1 MNPALAPLRVRI
13 FRVLWIAGIVSNIGS
28 WMQTVGAQW
37 LLIEHGSSAAVV
49 ALVQTAASAP
59 VLLLALP
66 AGVLGE
72 FLNRRTVLIVVQSV
86 QLAVVL
92 VLTGLTIAGTT
103 TPALLLVLTFLLG
116 ACSAVQLPAYQAIVP
131 DIVPRPLISDAAVL
145 SSIGVNVARAIG
157 PAAAGLLVAQLGVA
171 SVFLANAL
179 SFAVF
184 LGALLLWR
192 GYEPPRGRPERFLDA
207 TRAGLR
213 YIRHAGVIRGLYLRL
228 ALFLLPANALWAL
241 LPVVA
246 SGTYRMGA
254 GGYGLL
260 LAALGVG
267 SVAGAFVLPPLR
279 RRLSASTVVSLAAA
293 VFGASMAG
301 IILLPS
307 LPLVLAVLVVAGV
320 AWIGVIATI
329 NGTVQSFLPV
339 WVRTRGLSIY
349 QLVLFGMTAV
359 GAAVTGALAGPLGVG
374 PVMVGCGVLLVLLA
388 ALGLARPSISP
399 EGKGRAIV
407 PLPLTDVP
415 PVLAEAEDGAGAADT
430 TTAAPSSGAAR
441 PAAADRDHAPVLV
454 LVRYTVP
461 DDRRPEF
468 EKRMALVAR
477 ARRRTGARDWSLYAD
492 REDTAVMVE
501 AFTLG
506 SWQEHVSQHLDR
518 TTEYDAGV
526 LERARELAEGE
537 PVAEHLI
544 ALPVSTRRH
553 P

>member
-1 MNPALAPLRVRI
+1 MSPALAPLRVRV
-13 FRVLWIAGIVSNIGS
+13 FRMIWIAGIVSNIGS

-86 QLAVVL
+86 QLAVVS
-92 VLTGLTIAGTT
+92 VLTGLTVAGAT
-103 TPALLLVLTFLLG
+103 TPALLLALTFLLG

-131 DIVPRPLISDAAVL
+131 DIVPRPLIADAAVL

-184 LGALLLWR
+184 LGVLLLWR
-192 GYEPPRGRPERFLDA
+192 GYEPSRGRPERFLDA

-213 YIRHAGVIRGLYLRL
+213 YVRHAGVIRGLYVRL
-228 ALFLLPANALWAL
+228 AAFLLPANALWAL

-246 SGTYRMGA
+246 SSTYRMGA

-260 LAALGVG
+260 LTALGIG
-267 SVAGAFVLPPLR
+267 SIAGAFVLPPLR
-279 RRLSASTVVSLAAA
+279 KRLTASTVVSLSAG
-293 VFGASMAG
+293 VFGASMVG
-301 IILLPS
+301 LILLPS
-307 LPLVLAVLVVAGV
+307 VALVLVVLVIAGV

-349 QLVLFGMTAV
+349 QLVLFGATAI
-359 GAAVTGALAGPLGVG
+359 GAALTGALAGPLGVG
-374 PVMVGCGVLLVLLA
+374 PVLLGCGVLLVVLA
-388 ALGLARPSISP
+388 ALGLARPSLSP

-407 PLPLTDVP
+407 PQPLTDMP
-415 PVLAEAEDGAGAADT
+415 PVQAEAGAEGADGAGD
-430 TTAAPSSGAAR
+430 
-441 PAAADRDHAPVLV
+441 DRGHAPVLV
-454 LVRYTVP
+454 LVRYAVP
-461 DDRRPEF
+461 AERRSEF
-468 EKRMALVAR
+468 ERRMALVAR
-477 ARRRTGARDWSLYAD
+477 TRRRTGARDWSLYAD
-492 REDTAVMVE
+492 REDPAVMVE

-506 SWQEHVSQHLDR
+506 SWQEHLSQHLDR
-518 TTEYDAGV
+518 TTEYDDAV
-526 LERARELAEGE
+526 LTDARALADGE

-544 ALPVSTRRH
+544 ALPAPARRDR
-553 P
+553 

>member
-1 MNPALAPLRVRI
+1 MSPALAPLRVRI
-13 FRVLWIAGIVSNIGS
+13 FRILWIAGIVSNIGS

-86 QLAVVL
+86 QLTVVL
-92 VLTGLTIAGTT
+92 VLTGLTIAGAT

-131 DIVPRPLISDAAVL
+131 DIVPRPLIADAAVL

-157 PAAAGLLVAQLGVA
+157 PAIAGLLVAQLGVA
-171 SVFLANAL
+171 SVFIANAL

-184 LGALLLWR
+184 LGALFLWR
-192 GYEPPRGRPERFLDA
+192 DYTPKRGRPERFLDA
-207 TRAGLR
+207 TRAGVR

-228 ALFLLPANALWAL
+228 AVFLLPANALWAL
-241 LPVVA
+241 LPVVS

-267 SVAGAFVLPPLR
+267 SVGGAFVLPPLR
-279 RRLSASTVVSLAAA
+279 RRLSASAVVSLSAG
-293 VFGASMAG
+293 VFGASMVG

-307 LPLVLAVLVVAGV
+307 LALVLVVLVIAGV

-349 QLVLFGMTAV
+349 QLVLFGATAI
-359 GAAVTGALAGPLGVG
+359 GAALTGALAGPFGVG
-374 PVMVGCGVLLVLLA
+374 AVMVGCGALLVVLA
-388 ALGLARPSISP
+388 VVGAVVPSVSP

-407 PLPLTDVP
+407 PQPLTDVP
-415 PVLAEAEDGAGAADT
+415 LVDADAGD
-430 TTAAPSSGAAR
+430 
-441 PAAADRDHAPVLV
+441 PAAGVEGDDAHSPVLV

-461 DDRRPEF
+461 DEHRPEF
-468 EKRMALVAR
+468 EKRMAVVAR
-477 ARRRTGARDWSLYAD
+477 VRRRTGARDWSLYID

-506 SWQEHVSQHLDR
+506 SWQEHLSQHLDR
-518 TTEYDAGV
+518 TTEYDAT
-526 LERARELAEGE
+526 LLSAARELADGE
-537 PVAEHLI
+537 PVAEHLL
-544 ALPVSTRRH
+544 ALPASTRRK

>member
-1 MNPALAPLRVRI
+1 MSPALAPLRVRI
-13 FRVLWIAGIVSNIGS
+13 FRVLWLAGIVSNIGS

-37 LLIEHGSSAAVV
+37 LLVEHGSSAAVV

-92 VLTGLTIAGTT
+92 VLSGLTIAGAT

-131 DIVPRPLISDAAVL
+131 DIVPRPLIADAAVL

-184 LGALLLWR
+184 LAALVLWR
-192 GYEPPRGRPERFLDA
+192 GYVPPRGRPERFLDA

-260 LAALGVG
+260 LAAVGVG

-279 RRLSASTVVSLAAA
+279 RRFSASAVVSVSAG
-293 VFGASMAG
+293 VFGASMVG
-301 IILLPS
+301 LIVLPS
-307 LPLVLAVLVVAGV
+307 LWLVLLVLVVAGI

-329 NGTVQSFLPV
+329 NGAVQSFLPV

-359 GAAVTGALAGPLGVG
+359 GAAVTGALAGPFGVG
-374 PVMVGCGVLLVLLA
+374 PVLVGSGVLLVVLA
-388 ALGLARPSISP
+388 AVGLLRPSVSP
-399 EGKGRAIV
+399 EGKGRSIV

-415 PVLAEAEDGAGAADT
+415 PVEAAAAPGEGAGEAGTDAHT
-430 TTAAPSSGAAR
+430 
-441 PAAADRDHAPVLV
+441 PVLV

-461 DDRRPEF
+461 EERRPEF
-468 EKRMALVAR
+468 ERRMADVAR
-477 ARRRTGARDWSLYAD
+477 TRRRTGARDWSLYVD

-501 AFTLG
+501 AFTVG
-506 SWQEHVSQHLDR
+506 SWQEHLSQHLDR
-518 TTEYDAGV
+518 ITEYDEGV
-526 LERARELAEGE
+526 LARARELADGD

-544 ALPVSTRRH
+544 ARAASARRR
-553 P
+553 

>member
-13 FRVLWIAGIVSNIGS
+13 FRVLWLAGIVSTIGS

-37 LLIEHGSSAAVV
+37 LLIEHGSPAAVV

-92 VLTGLTIAGTT
+92 VLTGLTIAGTM

-279 RRLSASTVVSLAAA
+279 RRLSASAVVSLSAA
-293 VFGASMAG
+293 VFGASMVG

-307 LPLVLAVLVVAGV
+307 LPLVLAVLVVAGI

-359 GAAVTGALAGPLGVG
+359 GAAVSGAIAGPLGVG

-388 ALGLARPSISP
+388 AVGAARPSVSP
-399 EGKGRAIV
+399 AGKGRGIV

-415 PVLAEAEDGAGAADT
+415 PVLAETETEDGGAAST
-430 TTAAPSSGAAR
+430 SSAASGAAR
-441 PAAADRDHAPVLV
+441 PTGADRDHAPVLV

-461 DDRRPEF
+461 DERRPEF

-477 ARRRTGARDWSLYAD
+477 TRRRTGARDWSLYAD
-492 REDTAVMVE
+492 REDPAVMVE

-526 LERARELAEGE
+526 LERAKELAVDD

-544 ALPVSTRRH
+544 ALPVPSRRRA
-553 P
+553 

>member
-13 FRVLWIAGIVSNIGS
+13 FRVLWLAGIVSTIGS

-37 LLIEHGSSAAVV
+37 LLIEHGSPAAVV

-92 VLTGLTIAGTT
+92 VLTGLTIAGTM

-279 RRLSASTVVSLAAA
+279 RRLSASAVVSLSAA

-307 LPLVLAVLVVAGV
+307 LPLVLAVLVVAGI

-359 GAAVTGALAGPLGVG
+359 GAAVSGAIAGPLGVG

-388 ALGLARPSISP
+388 AVGAARPSVSP
-399 EGKGRAIV
+399 AGKGRGIV

-415 PVLAEAEDGAGAADT
+415 PVLAETETEDGGAAST
-430 TTAAPSSGAAR
+430 SSVASGAAR
-441 PAAADRDHAPVLV
+441 PTGADRDHAPVLV

-461 DDRRPEF
+461 DERRPEF

-477 ARRRTGARDWSLYAD
+477 TRRRTGARDWSLYAD
-492 REDTAVMVE
+492 REDPAVMVE

-526 LERARELAEGE
+526 LERAKELAVDD

-544 ALPVSTRRH
+544 ALPVPSRRRA
-553 P
+553 